1 MVSVPRA
8 DKSALGTMNRLLR
21 MRTVAVHCVRG
32 MLLRF
37 IMDFKD
43 WRRPSDKNDTEQES
57 PQVNK
62 FHGRRYHDYV
72 EEQIREAQERGE
84 FDNLQG
90 FGKPLH
96 LDDNSYLGDKAM
108 AYGLLKSNNYAPVEI
123 ELAKEI
129 RTESERAEAKL
140 EKLRRQ
146 GRTLRTR
153 RVPPFASEKRVYNAS
168 VEKAAAEYERTLRE
182 LNRKILTL
190 NLTTP
195 MTMHQPLFEVEK
207 LVQHFRESCPLL

>member
-1 MVSVPRA
+1 
-8 DKSALGTMNRLLR
+8 
-21 MRTVAVHCVRG
+21 
-32 MLLRF
+32 
-37 IMDFKD
+37 MDFKD
-43 WRRPSDKNDTEQES
+43 WRKQPDKNETEQEA

-62 FHGRRYHDYV
+62 FHGKRYYDYV

-90 FGKPLH
+90 AGKPLH
-96 LDDNSYLGDKAM
+96 LDDNPYLGDKAM
-108 AYGLLKSNNYAPVEI
+108 AYGLLKSNNYAPAEI

-140 EKLRRQ
+140 ERLRRQ
-146 GRTLRTR
+146 GRALRTR
-153 RVPPFASEKRVYNAS
+153 RIPPSASEKRVYNAS
-168 VEKAAAEYERTLRE
+168 VAKAATEYERTLRE

-195 MTMHQPLFEVEK
+195 SAMHQPLFEVEK
-207 LVQHFRESCPLL
+207 LVQQFRESCPLFKN

>member
-1 MVSVPRA
+1 
-8 DKSALGTMNRLLR
+8 
-21 MRTVAVHCVRG
+21 
-32 MLLRF
+32 
-37 IMDFKD
+37 MDFKD
-43 WRRPSDKNDTEQES
+43 WRKQPDTNKKEQEV

-62 FHGRRYHDYV
+62 FHGKRYHDYV

-90 FGKPLH
+90 AGKPLH
-96 LDDNSYLGDKAM
+96 LDDNPYLGDKAM
-108 AYGLLKSNNYAPVEI
+108 AYGLLKSNNYAPAEI

-129 RTESERAEAKL
+129 RTESERTEARL
-140 EKLRRQ
+140 ERLRRQ

-153 RVPPFASEKRVYNAS
+153 RFPPSANEKRVYNSS
-168 VEKAAAEYERTLRE
+168 VEKAAAEYEHTLRE

-195 MTMHQPLFEVEK
+195 SAMHQPLFEVEK
-207 LVQHFRESCPLL
+207 LVQQFRESCPPIK

>member
-1 MVSVPRA
+1 
-8 DKSALGTMNRLLR
+8 
-21 MRTVAVHCVRG
+21 
-32 MLLRF
+32 
-37 IMDFKD
+37 MDFKD
-43 WRRPSDKNDTEQES
+43 WRKQPDTNKKEQEI

-62 FHGRRYHDYV
+62 FQGKRYHDYV

-90 FGKPLH
+90 AGKPLH
-96 LDDNSYLGDKAM
+96 LDDNLYLGDKAM
-108 AYGLLKSNNYAPVEI
+108 AYGLLKSNNYAPAEI

-129 RTESERAEAKL
+129 RTESERTEARL
-140 EKLRRQ
+140 ERLRRQ

-153 RVPPFASEKRVYNAS
+153 RIPPSASEKRAYNSS
-168 VEKAAAEYERTLRE
+168 VEKAAAEYEHTLRE

-195 MTMHQPLFEVEK
+195 SAMHQPLFEVEK
-207 LVQHFRESCPLL
+207 LVQQFRESCPIFK